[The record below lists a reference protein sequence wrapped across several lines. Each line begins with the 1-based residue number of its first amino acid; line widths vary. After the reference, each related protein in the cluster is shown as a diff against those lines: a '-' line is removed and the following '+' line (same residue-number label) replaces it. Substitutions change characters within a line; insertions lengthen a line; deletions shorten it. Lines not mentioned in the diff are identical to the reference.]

1 MSENLKR
8 KLELTFV
15 GYLFVL
21 LNLASTIHNFP
32 IVGIFFGLVAMTFF
46 VRALLI
52 KEK

>member
-21 LNLASTIHNFP
+21 LNIASTLHNFP
-32 IVGIFFGLVAMTFF
+32 IVGIFFGLVAIVFF
-46 VRALLI
+46 VRALLL
-52 KEK
+52 KDT